1 VTTLQVS
8 PLRLASHPTEVP
20 WVAPDTTDAPVIV
33 GRPRQRRQLV
43 GIVACVGVIIGTVGA
58 SGSAGLNGIQF
69 GLAAMVLG
77 AVSGAI
83 LGALSFWTTAPL
95 HPKWFVPLTLGA
107 TVAGWACLAIAAINI
122 ASAVWLPTGTPPN
135 WGLWL
140 LAASSVLLTFATS
153 VAATALGTAHPDG
166 KDSPWVVAW
175 MWVATTLAVTVI
187 VSGAF
192 HIAHTVIPLAGP

>member
-1 VTTLQVS
+1 
-8 PLRLASHPTEVP
+8 
-20 WVAPDTTDAPVIV
+20 
-33 GRPRQRRQLV
+33 
-43 GIVACVGVIIGTVGA
+43 
-58 SGSAGLNGIQF
+58 
-69 GLAAMVLG
+69 
-77 AVSGAI
+77 
-83 LGALSFWTTAPL
+83 
-95 HPKWFVPLTLGA
+95 
-107 TVAGWACLAIAAINI
+107 
-122 ASAVWLPTGTPPN
+122 LPTGTPPN

-192 HIAHTVIPLAGP
+192 HIAHTVIPLAGS